1 MKADKIIADNN
12 QQRAKLSTGN
22 KDYYENL
29 TLFMRGHGTLKND
42 MVLESS
48 LLEILNDLIQ
58 AQRNGISA
66 REYYGK
72 TPQAQAQ
79 ELLAAMPNDIKGF
92 IVFVFGLLFELIGM
106 FTLNDLV
113 LPGSSLD
120 VGRLLL
126 QAAVMVPFP
135 FMILWCVGSAAL
147 KATGKLEA
155 VFNGIIYGGIM
166 LALGIVMLLNLVHTS
181 LIVRPADHVVLLVA
195 GSLLIGGLI
204 WISIQRPKLPF
215 IFITIYLMLQLLLAM
230 LYRIPATKNIMTAKL
245 DLGVWTWPLVLLIGM
260 LLVCLVGLFIWK
272 HKK

>member
-22 KDYYENL
+22 KAYYENL